1 MRLRESRRAALVALV
16 GSGWENSRSWVAHVY
31 IIPAER
37 ILSSQVRRLWL
48 SLNRSLSLRL
58 SLTHSPSPSL
68 ILSLNLSSSPS
79 PRLGLSLIMLVKDT
93 ERAEEKKE
101 KQKKKQ
107 KQNIKIRNE
116 IKNIEVDRHNIA
128 SGMPWRCPLLSFFD
142 GFCSKIVRYRKASVP
157 K

>member
-1 MRLRESRRAALVALV
+1 M
-16 GSGWENSRSWVAHVY
+16 AHVY

-68 ILSLNLSSSPS
+68 SLSLNLSSSLS
-79 PRLGLSLIMLVKDT
+79 PRSGFSLIMRVKET
-93 ERAEEKKE
+93 ERAEEKNE

-107 KQNIKIRNE
+107 KQNIKRRNE
-116 IKNIEVDRHNIA
+116 RKTLNSTAPKSPRKCLGDV
-128 SGMPWRCPLLSFFD
+128 PCCLFFG
-142 GFCSKIVRYRKASVP
+142 GFCCKVVRYGKASVP